1 MLARAMPVEEL
12 RRVMGTD
19 PWTTETDLFVS
30 RPTASPRRTVEF
42 RTVFEGYRSF
52 VIARLRKLGVPR
64 ADINDVGQEVFV
76 IIHRRLHTY
85 DESVPLPSWVEG
97 ICDRAATRFR
107 RMTRVRREMACG
119 LPALEMVRSVPAYQ
133 DRAVDTRRA
142 CAHAEALLNCLD
154 EEKRKVF
161 VLYELEG
168 LNMNE
173 VVDALGCPLQTG
185 YSRLHAA
192 RKTIRTLL
200 LRSRLGRPSPGTSQR
215 RNRSE

>member
-1 MLARAMPVEEL
+1 MPLETL
-12 RRVMGTD
+12 RLVMGTR
-19 PWTTETDLFVS
+19 PFVAEIDEFAVSHTAAS
-30 RPTASPRRTVEF
+30 RRGFEF

-64 ADINDVGQEVFV
+64 ADISDVCQEVFV
-76 IIHRRLHTY
+76 IIHRRLHAY
-85 DESVPLPSWVEG
+85 DESVPFESWIEG
-97 ICDRAATRFR
+97 ICERAATRFR
-107 RMTRVRREMACG
+107 RLTRIRREKACE
-119 LPALEMVRSVPAYQ
+119 LPALETVRCVPAYQ

-154 EEKRKVF
+154 EEKRRVF

-200 LRSRLGRPSPGTSQR
+200 LRSRLGR
-215 RNRSE
+215 NKSE

>member
-12 RRVMGTD
+12 KLVMGTD
-19 PWTTETDLFVS
+19 PWTAETDLFVAN
-30 RPTASPRRTVEF
+30 RTAPPRRTVEF

-85 DESVPLPSWVEG
+85 DESLPLASWIEG
-97 ICDRAATRFR
+97 ICERAATRFR
-107 RMTRVRREMACG
+107 RMTRVRREMACE

-192 RKTIRTLL
+192 RKTIRMLL
-200 LRSRLGRPSPGTSQR
+200 LRSRLGSSLGRDFAASK
-215 RNRSE
+215 